1 MQTVHTDNL
10 DLALQGNTATMALSG
25 NMKAETFDK
34 TLEWIETAAEE
45 RDDLSLKLDIPGSAF
60 DDLGQASKAF
70 RRVAD
75 ALRRTTAWDKCA
87 VITDSGYL
95 QNSFKVESAVIP
107 GLDLMVFQQNETDA
121 AEAWLKGETL
131 AADVEKEEQHAPTQA
146 TTKWGKLDLAKVDY

>member
-1 MQTVHTDNL
+1 MQTLDTENL
-10 DLALQGNTATMALSG
+10 DLALEGDLATMALSG
-25 NMKAETFDK
+25 NMKPETFDK
-34 TLEWIETAAEE
+34 TLEWIETAAEA

-60 DDLGQASKAF
+60 DDLSSASKAF

-107 GLDLMVFQQNETDA
+107 GLDLMVFQSDEADA

-131 AADVEKEEQHAPTQA
+131 AADVETEEQHAPSKA
-146 TTKWGKLDLAKVDY
+146 STKWGNLDLEKVDF